1 MDKPAQVIDYN
12 MKDNIRLLV
21 TIGFMAVLT
30 LMFSLATISLLQLQ
44 SINARMEKLVEV
56 TNMKTAAANEMRDAI
71 RLRADSLKTM
81 RLIQDPLERDAEHQR
96 FISYTG
102 KYSIARERLFSRGMD
117 ERETALNH
125 QLQQLTR
132 ASQPHI
138 DDASNLLMSEAGEE
152 ETSIAME
159 QVFKLQGLK
168 LGRLGELVQLEQQKT
183 QEALTTSRR
192 HYNSTRQLLF
202 ALTGFALLFSLL
214 VARTVINHVSA
225 KNRQLAYQ
233 ASHDPLTGLINRHE
247 FECRVERAIQNAKV
261 QATTHTLLYLDL
273 DQFKIVNDTCG
284 HAAGDELLQ
293 QLSQL
298 LLGSVRHRDTLSRLG
313 GDEFGMLFENCP
325 LDKAV
330 EIANSLLT
338 SIQEFNFTWGESSF
352 TLGISIGVVPIDH
365 STSDIASAMS
375 AADSACY
382 IAKEAGRNQLQIA
395 HMGDRRLQQR
405 HGEMQWASRLT
416 RALEKDQFTL
426 YFQPIIPCANKSRHY
441 TYLEILLRLIDDDGT
456 VIAPGAFLYAA
467 EKYNMVSSID
477 RWVIEHS
484 MAWLA
489 ETEKS
494 DGRPITISI
503 NISGQTIGSPDMLK
517 FIIDKMEETGAPAGQ
532 IIFEVTETAAI
543 ENITSATSFM
553 LTLRG
558 CGFRFSLDDFGSGLS
573 SFTYLKKLPV
583 DFLKIDG
590 AFVRDIL
597 SDPVDYA
604 MVRSINELGQL
615 LGKETIAEFVETT
628 GLADELERM
637 GVNYVQGYAFAKPR
651 PLINHTQNQAPRLVL
666 VSS

>member
-56 TNMKTAAANEMRDAI
+56 TNMKTAAANDMRDAI

-96 FISYTG
+96 FISYAG
-102 KYSIARERLFSRGMD
+102 KFSTARERLFSHGMD
-117 ERETALNH
+117 EREMALNH

-138 DDASNLLMSEAGEE
+138 DAASNLLMSEAGEE

-183 QEALTTSRR
+183 QEALTISRR

-330 EIANSLLT
+330 EIASSLLT

-395 HMGDRRLQQR
+395 HMGDRRLQER

-441 TYLEILLRLIDDDGT
+441 TYLEILVRLIDDDGT

-477 RWVIEHS
+477 RWVIENS

-503 NISGQTIGSPDMLK
+503 NLSGQTIASPDMLK
-517 FIIDKMEETGAPAGQ
+517 FIIDKMEETGAPAEQ

-543 ENITSATSFM
+543 ANITSATSFM

>member
-1 MDKPAQVIDYN
+1 

-44 SINARMEKLVEV
+44 SINARMEKMVAV
-56 TNMKTAAANEMRDAI
+56 TNMKTAAANDMRDAI

-81 RLIQDPLERDAEHQR
+81 RLIQDPFERDAENQR
-96 FISYTG
+96 FISYAG
-102 KYSIARERLFSRGMD
+102 KYRMARERLVSLGMD
-117 ERETALNH
+117 ERETALNN

-132 ASQPHI
+132 ESQPYN
-138 DDASNLLMSEAGEE
+138 DDASNLLMSEAAEE
-152 ETSIAME
+152 ETGIVMQQA
-159 QVFKLQGLK
+159 FKLQELM

-183 QEALTTSRR
+183 QEALTVSRR

-233 ASHDPLTGLINRHE
+233 ASHDPLTGLINRNE
-247 FECRVERAIQNAKV
+247 FECRVERAIQNAKA

-395 HMGDRRLQQR
+395 HMGDRRLQER

-441 TYLEILLRLIDDDGT
+441 TYLEILVRLIDDDGT

-477 RWVIEHS
+477 RWVIENS

-503 NISGQTIGSPDMLK
+503 NLSGQTIGSPDMLK
-517 FIIDKMEETGAPAGQ
+517 FIIDKMEETGAPAEQ

>member
-152 ETSIAME
+152 ETNIAME

-503 NISGQTIGSPDMLK
+503 NLSGQTIGSPDMLK

>member
-1 MDKPAQVIDYN
+1 
-12 MKDNIRLLV
+12 
-21 TIGFMAVLT
+21 
-30 LMFSLATISLLQLQ
+30 
-44 SINARMEKLVEV
+44 
-56 TNMKTAAANEMRDAI
+56 MKTAAANDMRDAI

-96 FISYTG
+96 FISYAG
-102 KYSIARERLFSRGMD
+102 KFSTARERLFSHGMD
-117 ERETALNH
+117 EREMALNH

-138 DDASNLLMSEAGEE
+138 DAASNLLMSEAGEE

-183 QEALTTSRR
+183 QEALTISRR

-330 EIANSLLT
+330 EIASSLLT

-395 HMGDRRLQQR
+395 HMGDRRLQER

-441 TYLEILLRLIDDDGT
+441 TYLEILVRLIDDDGT

-477 RWVIEHS
+477 RWVIENS

-503 NISGQTIGSPDMLK
+503 NLSGQTIASPDMLK
-517 FIIDKMEETGAPAGQ
+517 FIIDKMEETGAPAEQ

-543 ENITSATSFM
+543 ANITSATSFM